1 MTEST
6 NSRSRF
12 TFAAELMKYIV
23 SAVILALGFGGML
36 YLKTLAQPPADT
48 KSDLLV
54 PLVKTYAV
62 EPYSGQLD
70 MVVSGSVVPYRE
82 IKIAAEVGGR
92 VKVKHPVC
100 QAGQFVT
107 KGTPLIQVDPED
119 YELEIKTLQSDVKQA
134 EKLLEETLEEI
145 RGTERNI
152 VIATNEFELQQRDF
166 ERNKRLSGVLSNSEL
181 DAVERGLL
189 ASQAQLTTRKN
200 TLAMLQARKARLEA
214 SRELSESQLNKALL
228 NLKRT
233 TIEAPDDGIIVRD
246 MVEQGDYVAPGTQ
259 VVLFEDT
266 SRAEIVCNLTAGDLD
281 WIRKHSAGSKLDLES
296 QDELNGR
303 AVYRLPKTPVSIF
316 DTSEP
321 DVVWQGVL
329 ERFDGIGRDELTKSI
344 PCRIVIENPVVDT
357 PHGQRALVRGMYV
370 KCRMEVQTSTA
381 AEDQKFLTFPE
392 VALRPGDFVWI
403 VRDHK
408 LARAEVEI
416 ADRNWAMLDDEQ
428 VPFVIV
434 ALTKDGLQ
442 PGDEVVRTPLSQ
454 PTEGAKVLLEGELSP
469 SRAAPDDEKI
479 SIEKTADASDE
490 PTTS

>member
-6 NSRSRF
+6 TTQSRI
-12 TFAAELMKYIV
+12 TFKSEFAKYLV
-23 SAVILALGFGGML
+23 SAVILAFGLGGLMF
-36 YLKTLAQPPADT
+36 LKTLAQPPANT
-48 KSDLLV
+48 NSNLLV
-54 PLVKTYAV
+54 PSVKTYVA

-92 VKVKHPVC
+92 VKVKHAAC
-100 QAGQFVT
+100 QAGQFVS
-107 KGTPLIQVDPED
+107 KGTPLIEIDPEE
-119 YELEIKTLQSDVKQA
+119 YELEIKTLEADLKQA

-145 RGTERNI
+145 RGAERNI
-152 VIATNEFELQQRDF
+152 VNAVNEFELQKRDF
-166 ERNKRLSGVLSNSEL
+166 ERNKRLSGVLSGSEV
-181 DAVERGLL
+181 DAAERGLL
-189 ASQAQLTTRKN
+189 ASQTQLTTRKN
-200 TLAMLQARKARLEA
+200 TLAMLQARKSRLEA
-214 SRELSESQLNKALL
+214 SLELSETQLKKARL

-233 TIEAPDDGIIVRD
+233 TILAPDDGIIVRD
-246 MVEQGDYVAPGTQ
+246 TVEQGDYVAPGTQ

-266 SRAEIVCNLTAGDLD
+266 SRAEVVCNLTAGDLD
-281 WIRKHSAGSKLDLES
+281 WIRKHATGSKMDMDSE
-296 QDELNGR
+296 DEQIGR

-344 PCRIVIENPVVDT
+344 PCRIVVENPIADT
-357 PHGQRALVRGMYV
+357 PEGQRALVRGMYV

-392 VALRPGDFVWI
+392 VALRPGDYVWV
-403 VRDHK
+403 VRDHQ
-408 LARAEVEI
+408 LTRVNVEI
-416 ADRNWAMLDDEQ
+416 ADRSWAMLDDERT
-428 VPFVIV
+428 PFVII
-434 ALTKDGLQ
+434 ALDKDGLQ

-454 PTEGAKVLLEGELSP
+454 PTEGAKVLLEGEVSP
-469 SRAAPDDEKI
+469 SRPTADEEPI
-479 SIEKTADASDE
+479 SIKKTADASDE